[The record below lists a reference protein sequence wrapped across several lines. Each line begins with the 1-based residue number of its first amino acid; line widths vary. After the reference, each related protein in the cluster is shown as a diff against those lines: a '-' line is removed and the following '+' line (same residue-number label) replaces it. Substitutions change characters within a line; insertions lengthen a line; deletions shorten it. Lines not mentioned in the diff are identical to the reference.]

1 MKKIMAKDNM
11 ELKSQNQ
18 SLQKKMQENHQKY
31 AEDQK
36 ILCKANE
43 ELPNLNKKQNQQL
56 KRLLAEKDQ
65 HTKAILNAQSTNN
78 ELEQQV
84 TSLKRVNLEFET
96 TIHSLEKS
104 QIKRKPEFY
113 RNTRESTSQT
123 LHINDNNLSNTKQ
136 LEPVP
141 QNKEKLSHA

>member
-84 TSLKRVNLEFET
+84 TSLK
-96 TIHSLEKS
+96 S
-104 QIKRKPEFY
+104 
-113 RNTRESTSQT
+113 
-123 LHINDNNLSNTKQ
+123 
-136 LEPVP
+136 
-141 QNKEKLSHA
+141 